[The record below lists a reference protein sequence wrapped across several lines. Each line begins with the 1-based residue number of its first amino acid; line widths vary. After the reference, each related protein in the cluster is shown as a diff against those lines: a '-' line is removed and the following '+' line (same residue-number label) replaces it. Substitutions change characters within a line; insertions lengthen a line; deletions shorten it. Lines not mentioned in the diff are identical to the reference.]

1 MRVAD
6 LIIVRRMLPM
16 RSCLIFVAVLCGFVT
31 SMSELIAGQDESV
44 IVEGTRAGAF
54 PAVTIVAVDGRRLK
68 AGQQQISTSPG
79 RHRILVR
86 ITDLR
91 QSPYELP
98 FEDMLEANHR
108 YVIQATLWGNA
119 LKTHVDK
126 RPR

>member
-1 MRVAD
+1 
-6 LIIVRRMLPM
+6 M
-16 RSCLIFVAVLCGFVT
+16 RSYVILSAVLCVFVA
-31 SMSELIAGQDESV
+31 SMAQLFAGQDESV
-44 IVEGTRAGAF
+44 IVEGTRAGTL

-79 RHRILVR
+79 RHRIVVR

-98 FEDMLEANHR
+98 FEDILEANYR
-108 YVIQATLWGNA
+108 YVIEAKLWGGG